1 MVIVK
6 DVGGVGCRDVVG
18 VLEVFGD
25 FGYVFQKGRDDGVEE
40 GVVGF
45 VLRDGFLEMRD

>member
-1 MVIVK
+1 M
-6 DVGGVGCRDVVG
+6 G

-25 FGYVFQKGRDDGVEE
+25 LGHALQKGRDDGAEE
-40 GVVGF
+40 GVAGS